1 MREKIS
7 MKPKLLGALAL
18 LTMIGALFVMQSAD
32 QYTPTADAAT
42 GTIHALNVG
51 TCLTTDATVF
61 KGDCDSLMED
71 YSNNNDDWEIR
82 AKNTQVL
89 SSTPPTLTT
98 RRAKAERLGRS
109 SKTPTSSDQHRRH
122 RSRQANRRVDSG
134 VFQQCR
140 YWE

>member
-51 TCLTTDATVF
+51 TCLTTSADVFTKDKDGKVVDDKCANLDNDA
-61 KGDCDSLMED
+61 
-71 YSNNNDDWEIR
+71 DDWQVR
-82 AKNTQVL
+82 AKI
-89 SSTPPTLTT
+89 
-98 RRAKAERLGRS
+98 AEVTYAL
-109 SKTPTSSDQHRRH
+109 RH
-122 RSRQANRRVDSG
+122 LRSRPQRAGRCAKSNHH
-134 VFQQCR
+134 
-140 YWE
+140 